1 MHSWYRMCDVCIEW
15 GMTCSR
21 LLCIDDITCVMCAL
35 KEAWHVADC
44 YALMI
49 SHAWCVHWKRRDM
62 LPVVMHWW
70 YHMRDVRI
78 ERGVT
83 CYRFVMHWWYH
94 MRDVCIQRGVTCCR
108 LLCIDDIT
116 CVMCALKEAW
126 HFAGHDKILDC
137 RVCRALLAPRVPG
150 RVCAFHFVHFCTESV
165 CQTWWITLLPVFVLL

>member
-1 MHSWYRMCDVCIEW
+1 MHWWYRMCDVCIER
-15 GMTCSR
+15 GVACCR
-21 LLCIDDITCVMCAL
+21 LLCVDDITYVMCAL
-35 KEAWHVADC
+35 SEAWHGTGC

-70 YHMRDVRI
+70 YHIRDVCI

-83 CYRFVMHWWYH
+83 CY
-94 MRDVCIQRGVTCCR
+94 R

-116 CVMCALKEAW
+116 CVMRALKEAW

-137 RVCRALLAPRVPG
+137 RVSRALLAECLDVYVRFTLFTFA
-150 RVCAFHFVHFCTESV
+150 RTLFVKLDELRCFQSLFC
-165 CQTWWITLLPVFVLL
+165 CKAIFVVLK